1 MSTTG
6 RHARAVADRAEWTV
20 AIALK
25 GLSDG
30 KSRLSP
36 FLSVAERAELVV
48 AMASDVVAAVAAS
61 DAVREIVVVTPEID
75 LARRLGG
82 DVVVLREWRASGLND
97 AYVRAREA
105 VGRGP
110 LALVAADLP
119 RLRTADIDRV
129 TSAAEGSATPVVVA
143 DCEGSG
149 TTVLASTDATLLR
162 PRFGVDSRA
171 AHIAGGAEDVSAGF
185 PPSVRHDVDTFASLA
200 ALCSGDAVGRATG
213 DWLSRMSECL
223 GDVCLPCPHD
233 LVAAWAA
240 GGVR

>member
-1 MSTTG
+1 MTTTG
-6 RHARAVADRAEWTV
+6 RHASTVARRAEWTV

-25 GLSDG
+25 GLGDG

-36 FLSVAERAELVV
+36 FLSAAERAELVV

-61 DAVREIVVVTPEID
+61 DTVREVVVVTPETG
-75 LARRLGG
+75 LAHRLGG
-82 DVVVLREWRASGLND
+82 DVVVLPERRASGLND

-119 RLRTADIDRV
+119 RLRTADIDHL
-129 TSAAEGSATPVVVA
+129 TSIAEGSTTPVVVA

-149 TTVLASTDATLLR
+149 STVLAGTDATLLR
-162 PRFGVDSRA
+162 PHFGLHSRA
-171 AHIAGGAEDVSAGF
+171 AHVAGGAEDVSAEF
-185 PPSVRHDVDTFASLA
+185 PPTARHDVDTFASLA
-200 ALCSGDAVGRATG
+200 ALCVGDDVGRATG
-213 DWLSRMSECL
+213 RWLARMGECL

-233 LVAAWAA
+233 VVAARVA